1 MPALAAVTTGE
12 RVMRGL
18 PEPGQFLPESR
29 PVISAW
35 VPFNTLPSAEM
46 TGWLEEWRQRLA
58 QEAQPQSDRARQMR
72 LVNPVFIPR
81 NNRVQQAILFTAE
94 RELAMSNYLLDEAS
108 LSSGAIYRLF
118 SGAIAPRPVAWVST
132 QDAEGHTNLAPFS
145 FFNVVSVA
153 PPVLGFSPLLDGEG
167 QPKDTIRNLE
177 QVPECVVHISG
188 EALVEEMNV
197 TSTSLPAG
205 EDEFALAG
213 LAKEVMPGLSV
224 SRVAAAPV
232 AFGCRLREIV
242 RFGDQPMAGC
252 LVLAEVVSIHI
263 DDAIWNGRHVSVEVL
278 KPIGR
283 MAGSDYART
292 SDLFSL
298 ERPA

>member
-1 MPALAAVTTGE
+1 MSDYL
-12 RVMRGL
+12 
-18 PEPGQFLPESR
+18 
-29 PVISAW
+29 
-35 VPFNTLPSAEM
+35 
-46 TGWLEEWRQRLA
+46 LEE
-58 QEAQPQSDRARQMR
+58 
-72 LVNPVFIPR
+72 
-81 NNRVQQAILFTAE
+81 T
-94 RELAMSNYLLDEAS
+94 S
-108 LSSGAIYRLF
+108 LSSGAIYRLLC
-118 SGAIAPRPVAWVST
+118 GTICPRPIAWVST
-132 QDAEGHTNLAPFS
+132 CDRDGNTNLAPFS

-263 DDAIWNGRHVSVEVL
+263 DDAIWNGRHVSVEAL